1 MSGHQVQIER
11 DVAASPEEVWR
22 VLTDLDH
29 AAETLS
35 GVSRVELLTEG
46 PYTVGTRWRETRK
59 MFGKEATEEMRV
71 TAVEAPARTTVE
83 ADSAGVNYVTVFTLT
98 PTGDG
103 TRLAMT
109 FTARQPDP
117 SRVQKLTWVVFGKL
131 GIKATS
137 KMMARDLEDIAR
149 RAESKS

>member
-11 DVAASPEEVWR
+11 EVAASPEEVWR

-35 GVSRVELLTEG
+35 GVSRVELLTDG

-98 PTGDG
+98 PAGDG
-103 TRLAMT
+103 TRLAMA

-117 SRVQKLTWVVFGKL
+117 SRVQKLTWAVFGKL

>member
-103 TRLAMT
+103 TRLAMA

-117 SRVQKLTWVVFGKL
+117 SRVQKLAWVVFGKL

-137 KMMARDLEDIAR
+137 KMMARDLEDVAR

>member
-22 VLTDLDH
+22 VLTDLAH

-35 GVSRVELLTEG
+35 GVSRVELLTDG

-103 TRLAMT
+103 TRLAMA

-117 SRVQKLTWVVFGKL
+117 SRVQKLTWAVFGKL

-137 KMMARDLEDIAR
+137 KVMARDLEDIAR
-149 RAESKS
+149 RAESAS

>member
-1 MSGHQVQIER
+1 MSGHEVRIER
-11 DVAASPEEVWR
+11 DVAAAPQEVWR

-35 GVSRVELLTEG
+35 GVSAVEVLTEG
-46 PYTVGTRWRETRK
+46 PYAVGTRWRETRK
-59 MFGKEATEEMRV
+59 MFGKEATEEMQV

-83 ADSAGVNYVTVFTLT
+83 ADSAGVRYVTDFALT
-98 PTGDG
+98 PTADG

-109 FTARQPDP
+109 FSARQPNP
-117 SRVQKLTWVVFGKL
+117 STVQRLTWAVFGRL

-137 KMMARDLEDIAR
+137 KVMARDLEDIAR
-149 RAESKS
+149 RAEGAG

>member
-29 AAETLS
+29 AAENLS
-35 GVSRVELLTEG
+35 GVSRVELLTDG

-71 TAVEAPARTTVE
+71 TAVEAPTRTTVE

-103 TRLAMT
+103 TRLAMA
-109 FTARQPDP
+109 FT
-117 SRVQKLTWVVFGKL
+117 
-131 GIKATS
+131 ATS
-137 KMMARDLEDIAR
+137 KMMARDLENIAR

>member
-1 MSGHQVQIER
+1 MSGQQVQIER
-11 DVAASPEEVWR
+11 EVAASPEEVWR
-22 VLTDLDH
+22 VLTDLDN

-35 GVSRVELLTEG
+35 GVSRVERLTEG

-83 ADSAGVNYVTVFTLT
+83 AESAGVHYVTVFTLT

-109 FTARQPDP
+109 FTARQPAP
-117 SRVQKLTWVVFGKL
+117 SRVQRLTWAVFGKL

-137 KMMARDLEDIAR
+137 KVMARDLEDIAR
-149 RAESKS
+149 RAESKT

>member
-11 DVAASPEEVWR
+11 EVAASPEEVWR

-35 GVSRVELLTEG
+35 GVSRVELLTDG

-83 ADSAGVNYVTVFTLT
+83 ADSDGVNYVTVFTLT
-98 PTGDG
+98 PAGDG
-103 TRLAMT
+103 TRLAMA

-117 SRVQKLTWVVFGKL
+117 SRVQKLTWAVFGKL

-149 RAESKS
+149 RAENES